1 MRRIVVH
8 ENREAQVAEAP
19 DRRHRVTRRF
29 SRRQDSE
36 IISLRQGRYMDRKI
50 AIDRLPL
57 LSCPHE

>member
-29 SRRQDSE
+29 SRR
-36 IISLRQGRYMDRKI
+36 
-50 AIDRLPL
+50 
-57 LSCPHE
+57 